1 MITRSTRHTLKA
13 CNATKASRY
22 QAFVE
27 ESSRVSL
34 HALDA
39 VWRHYVEIGELH
51 IPKLL
56 DYKKF
61 APADSKLSARA
72 AQCAVNAA
80 GGVVR
85 SAIEKQRRVV
95 WVRDNVANSSPKD
108 KKFKKPEPKF
118 ISAQL
123 NANCATF
130 QASEGRFLGFLKLSS
145 LGKEFGTIW
154 VPIVKNPRV
163 AGDLKSGFL
172 LSKRNVQL
180 VWEREAPENT
190 GSEVIAVDQ
199 GLIDVATCSDGQTT
213 PKQCPHG
220 YDLPS
225 VLDKLSRK
233 KKGSKAFRRAQ
244 AHRKNF
250 VNWSINQ
257 LNLKGV
263 KEVRLEK
270 VVNIRFGR
278 SSSRKMSHWC
288 NPEIRDKL
296 KSRCEEL
303 NVSVVEQMCA
313 YRSQRCNECGNV
325 RKANRKGKLYSC
337 RNCGYECDADLN
349 AARNHLGDLPAVP
362 KSFLGRRLN
371 LGDGFFWK
379 ESGFFTFD
387 GAELVSP
394 ALQQLPSSSQN

>member
-1 MITRSTRHTLKA
+1 MIVRSTKHTLKA
-13 CNATKASRY
+13 CNASKGTLY

-27 ESSRVSL
+27 ESSRVAL
-34 HALDA
+34 CALDGIWDA
-39 VWRHYVEIGELH
+39 YVGRGKLA

-56 DYKKF
+56 DYKLF
-61 APADSKLSARA
+61 CPEDSRLSARA

-80 GGVVR
+80 GGVAR

-95 WVRDNVANSSPKD
+95 WMRENKDATVKD
-108 KKFKKPEPKF
+108 KSFKKPSPSF
-118 ISAQL
+118 VPAQL

-130 QASEGRFLGFLKLSS
+130 VPSGGRFLGFLKLAS

-154 VPIVKNPRV
+154 IPIVKNPRGK
-163 AGDLKSGFL
+163 GDLKNGFL
-172 LSKRNVQL
+172 LSKRNVQC
-180 VWEREAPENT
+180 VWEREPEENT
-190 GSEVIAVDQ
+190 GTAVLAIDQ
-199 GLIDVATCSDGQTT
+199 GLLDVATCSDGQTS
-213 PKQCPHG
+213 PKVCPHNHE
-220 YDLPS
+220 LS
-225 VLDKLSRK
+225 SILDKLSRK
-233 KKGSKAFRRAQ
+233 RKGSKAFGRAQ
-244 AHRKNF
+244 VHRKNF
-250 VNWSINQ
+250 VNWSINR
-257 LNLKGV
+257 LNLVGV

-270 VVNIRFGR
+270 VVNIRLGR

-303 NVSVVEQMCA
+303 NVSVVEQSCA
-313 YRSQRCNECGNV
+313 YRSQRCSSCGSV
-325 RKANRKGKLYSC
+325 RKSNRKGKLYSC

-349 AARNHLGDLPAVP
+349 AAYNHLGDLPSVP
-362 KSFLGRRLN
+362 KAFLGRKLN

-394 ALQQLPSSSQN
+394 ALQQLPGSSQN